1 MTNHQLNTDRDT
13 VLYAFQDACDRPT
26 PAQILDWTKRFPQF
40 ADDIIETANLLLE
53 LQPDR
58 EEPVQEASD
67 SLLRR
72 VQSDAL
78 SAVFEAEQ
86 AASGDGD
93 SAAMD
98 FATLVTSRATT
109 VPALAREI
117 EIDRVVLG
125 ELIAGR
131 LLGRAGSVLLRALA
145 WALQVSI
152 PRLEQAIA
160 RASPSLGLA
169 KASGPPKALSRRYE
183 DIINASM
190 VMTDDQKRYWL
201 GEASTWTP
209 GKTFD

>member
-58 EEPVQEASD
+58 EEPLYEASD

-86 AASGDGD
+86 AASGDDD
-93 SAAMD
+93 SVAALRSTADGRRGPDEPDDALPRGADWEPED
-98 FATLVTSRATT
+98 FS
-109 VPALAREI
+109 
-117 EIDRVVLG
+117 D
-125 ELIAGR
+125 
-131 LLGRAGSVLLRALA
+131 
-145 WALQVSI
+145 
-152 PRLEQAIA
+152 
-160 RASPSLGLA
+160 
-169 KASGPPKALSRRYE
+169 
-183 DIINASM
+183 
-190 VMTDDQKRYWL
+190 
-201 GEASTWTP
+201 
-209 GKTFD
+209 